1 MWSGHLLAGFG
12 HALVNLHASAILLV
26 VVVVVVVEFRDFD
39 SSGGKGDMVQSF

>member
-26 VVVVVVVEFRDFD
+26 VVVVVVEFRDFD